1 MAKQL
6 KRQLFAQ
13 VGPLKKGDDGFYR
26 EKGGHIV
33 ICKSCPET
41 WYRPDEPGT
50 QEEQW
55 AEIEEAYDLNFK
67 VNSIVFGGFA
77 LFFIISMIRIW
88 GCGIT

>member
-1 MAKQL
+1 MGRKY
-6 KRQLFAQ
+6 KTKLFAE

-55 AEIEEAYDLNFK
+55 EEIEAAFRLNGI
-67 VNSIVFGGFA
+67 VNTIIFGGGGI
-77 LFFIISMIRIW
+77 LFILYMISVW
-88 GCGIT
+88 GC